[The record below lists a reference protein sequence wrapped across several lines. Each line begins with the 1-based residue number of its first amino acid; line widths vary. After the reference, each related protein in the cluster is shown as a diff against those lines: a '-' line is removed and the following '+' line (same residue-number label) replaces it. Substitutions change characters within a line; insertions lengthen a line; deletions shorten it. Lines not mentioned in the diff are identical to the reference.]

1 MRLMMTQRHNPFSQP
16 VIQYVAA
23 SLIHHSQE
31 VIRGAAARSA
41 GSLASAMVVQALVGV
56 AATIPFLRQRNRHTA
71 LFALT
76 FWLAGAITVAS
87 QPLRHASGQI
97 TGALYGSV
105 SALLL
110 YDFLVVAWGMSGAL
124 LVTTQLWPLPPRG
137 AGAVYDVSGAGAA
150 GEANT
155 NSGTAPQRL
164 RWHVAH
170 GPRTPTA
177 P

>member
-41 GSLASAMVVQALVGV
+41 GSLAAAMVVQALVGV

-110 YDFLVVAWGMSGAL
+110 YDLLVVGWGTCGAL
-124 LVTTQLWPLPPRG
+124 LVTTQLWPIPPQG
-137 AGAVYDVSGAGAA
+137 AGPVYAGSGAG
-150 GEANT
+150 EADGT
-155 NSGTAPQRL
+155 DSASGTLQRL
-164 RWHVAH
+164 GARQV
-170 GPRTPTA
+170 
-177 P
+177 